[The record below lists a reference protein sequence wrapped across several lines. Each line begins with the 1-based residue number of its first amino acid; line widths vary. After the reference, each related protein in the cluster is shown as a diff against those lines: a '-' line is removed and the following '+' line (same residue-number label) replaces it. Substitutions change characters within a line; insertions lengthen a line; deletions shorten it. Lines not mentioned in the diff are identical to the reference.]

1 MESDTVHFCTDNQCV
16 SLHHLEVDSETVAPA
31 VPRRSRLVVAT
42 LAVILV
48 SSLVALFVVGS
59 VLGIALTQ
67 EWGVSALQSRSP
79 APGDHPSFQ
88 EFQAM
93 FPGGNT
99 TDQSPVEPHNH
110 HYFDSVAGMQ
120 EEMMFRGHME
130 NSYTWHEEIQMLKY
144 RVDNVSSQ
152 IQTLGSHLGDARAD
166 IQLVKGALKAA
177 NTLSSQ
183 TQTLNSS
190 MERANSEIERL
201 KGSLQDANA
210 LNTQAQIFL
219 QGSLDNTSAEL
230 QVLRGHLERANDDSS
245 VLKRELETATAQ
257 IQIASGHL
265 EQTDAQIQE
274 LKAELENA
282 SALNFQIQ
290 VLNGQLKNASR
301 EIRTLKE
308 GMKGAAALRSQTQM
322 LESNLQKANAEMQRL
337 KEDLE
342 NTKNLTAKIQEEQS
356 RLGNLSATTAS
367 QEQLQ
372 STQNQL
378 LQLILQGWKAYE
390 ENLYYFSPIKK
401 SWHEA
406 ERSCVSKGAHLA
418 SVTSQEEQA
427 FLVQFT
433 SNSYHWIGLTD
444 MGTEGTWRWA
454 DGTQFNNARSKAFW
468 DKNQPDNWRH
478 QNGQTEDCVH
488 LRSSWNDMNCNSPYY
503 WVCKKP
509 MGQQVAG

>member
-1 MESDTVHFCTDNQCV
+1 MESDTVHFCTDNQRV
-16 SLHHLEVDSETVAPA
+16 SLHPREVDSETVAPA
-31 VPRRSRLVVAT
+31 APRMSRLVVAT

-48 SSLVALFVVGS
+48 SSLVALFVV
-59 VLGIALTQ
+59 
-67 EWGVSALQSRSP
+67 ALQSRSP

-88 EFQAM
+88 EFKAM
-93 FPGGNT
+93 FPGDNT
-99 TDQSPVEPHNH
+99 TGQSPVEPRNH
-110 HYFDSVAGMQ
+110 HYFDSIAGMQ
-120 EEMMFRGHME
+120 EVIQMFRGHME

-166 IQLVKGALKAA
+166 IQMVRGALKAA

-219 QGSLDNTSAEL
+219 QGSLDNTSAEI

-274 LKAELENA
+274 LKSELENA
-282 SALNFQIQ
+282 STLNFQIQ

-301 EIRTLKE
+301 EIQTLKE
-308 GMKGAAALRSQTQM
+308 GMKGAAALSSQTQM
-322 LESNLQKANAEMQRL
+322 LESNLQKAKAEMQKL

-356 RLGNLSATTAS
+356 RLGKLSATTAS

-390 ENLYYFSPIKK
+390 ENLYYFSHVKK

-444 MGTEGTWRWA
+444 MGMEGTWRWV
-454 DGTQFNNARSKAFW
+454 DGTQFNNAGSKVFW
-468 DKNQPDNWRH
+468 DRNQPDNWRH
-478 QNGQTEDCVH
+478 KNGQTEDCVH
-488 LRSSWNDMNCNSPYY
+488 LRSLWNDMNCNSPYH

>member
-1 MESDTVHFCTDNQCV
+1 MTQAAPQVLNPTIFVVKFWEFFYCHIESWE
-16 SLHHLEVDSETVAPA
+16 SGAEVDSETVAPA
-31 VPRRSRLVVAT
+31 APRMSRLVVAT

-48 SSLVALFVVGS
+48 SSLVALFVV
-59 VLGIALTQ
+59 
-67 EWGVSALQSRSP
+67 ALQSRSP

-88 EFQAM
+88 EFKAM
-93 FPGGNT
+93 FPGDNT
-99 TDQSPVEPHNH
+99 TGQSPVEPHNH
-110 HYFDSVAGMQ
+110 HYFDSIAGMQ
-120 EEMMFRGHME
+120 EVIQMFRGHME

-166 IQLVKGALKAA
+166 IQMVRGALKAA

-219 QGSLDNTSAEL
+219 QGSLDNTSAEI
-230 QVLRGHLERANDDSS
+230 QVLRGHLERADDDSS

-274 LKAELENA
+274 LKSELENA
-282 SALNFQIQ
+282 STLNFQIQ

-301 EIRTLKE
+301 EIQTLKE
-308 GMKGAAALRSQTQM
+308 GMKGAEALSSQTQM
-322 LESNLQKANAEMQRL
+322 LESNLLKAKAEMQRL

-342 NTKNLTAKIQEEQS
+342 NTKNLTAKIQEGQS

-390 ENLYYFSPIKK
+390 KNLYYFSHVKK

-444 MGTEGTWRWA
+444 MGMEGTWRWA
-454 DGTQFNNARSKAFW
+454 DGTQFNNAGSKAFW
-468 DKNQPDNWRH
+468 DRNQPDNWRH
-478 QNGQTEDCVH
+478 KNGQTEDCVH
-488 LRSSWNDMNCNSPYY
+488 LRSLWNDMNCNSPYH